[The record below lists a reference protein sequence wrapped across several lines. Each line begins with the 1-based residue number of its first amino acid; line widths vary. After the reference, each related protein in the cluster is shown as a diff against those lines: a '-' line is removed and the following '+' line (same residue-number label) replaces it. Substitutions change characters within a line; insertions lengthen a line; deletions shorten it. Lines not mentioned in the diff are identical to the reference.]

1 MIEPTAATRP
11 IHLYLSDLVNAA
23 FDRTRATSVGR
34 IWVRH
39 HPSWVLLR
47 GWFLLAAWAHIYTGS
62 AFSVFPIPNA
72 TVLPFEWSFGLL
84 QYPMPLLGLAFLVA
98 ATAISWAI
106 AGRARTIGGRVLDA
120 GLTTLVIYEML
131 AAAINS

>member
-1 MIEPTAATRP
+1 M
-11 IHLYLSDLVNAA
+11 
-23 FDRTRATSVGR
+23 GR
-34 IWVRH
+34 VWVRH

-47 GWFLLAAWAHIYTGS
+47 GWFLLIAWAHTYTGS

-84 QYPMPLLGLAFLVA
+84 QPPMPLLGLAIFLA
-98 ATAISWAI
+98 ATAISWAVGNTART
-106 AGRARTIGGRVLDA
+106 AGRQILDA
-120 GLTTLVIYEML
+120 GLTALVLYTML